1 MLYFTEYNKYYACV
15 KGKKKK
21 MGRPTLKLKD
31 RRTAIITLR
40 LTGADR
46 GLLAKEAEAKGM
58 SISSYLLD
66 CWKKAGEK

>member
-1 MLYFTEYNKYYACV
+1 MLYFSEYNKYCACM

-21 MGRPTLKLKD
+21 MGRPTKKPKD

-58 SISSYLLD
+58 SISSYLIE
-66 CWKKAGEK
+66 CWKKAGEL